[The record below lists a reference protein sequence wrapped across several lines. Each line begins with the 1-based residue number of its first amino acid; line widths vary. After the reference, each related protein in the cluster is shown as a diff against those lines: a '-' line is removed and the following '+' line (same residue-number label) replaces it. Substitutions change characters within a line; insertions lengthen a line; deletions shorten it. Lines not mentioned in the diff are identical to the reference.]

1 MRGEVW
7 TVAGSGYA
15 SKPRPAVV
23 VQSDDVDTFDST
35 IVCLFTTDQ
44 SISGPMRVPLEPD
57 GANGLA
63 KPCSVMVEKVIAV
76 RKAAL
81 GRKIGELSKS
91 DMERI
96 SDALRMAMGL

>member
-1 MRGEVW
+1 
-7 TVAGSGYA
+7 
-15 SKPRPAVV
+15 
-23 VQSDDVDTFDST
+23 
-35 IVCLFTTDQ
+35 
-44 SISGPMRVPLEPD
+44 MRVPLEPD

-63 KPCSVMVEKVIAV
+63 RPCSVMVEKVIAV